1 MHSTLHIAIV
11 GGGAAGFF
19 AAIAAKQNNPHADI
33 TIFEKN
39 QKVLAKLEITGG
51 GRGRNAS
58 APLQGNKEKPAPNE
72 RKAWWRSGLR
82 SEATR
87 L

>member
-39 QKVLAKLEITGG
+39 
-51 GRGRNAS
+51 
-58 APLQGNKEKPAPNE
+58 
-72 RKAWWRSGLR
+72 
-82 SEATR
+82 
-87 L
+87 